1 MLLRS
6 LYKKGDPLAADNYRG
21 LAIMGALPKLYAKLL
36 TARLDGELDERKV
49 RAPT

>member
-21 LAIMGALPKLYAKLL
+21 LAIMGVLPKLYAKIL
-36 TARLDGELDERKV
+36 TAHLDCELDEQKV
-49 RAPT
+49 LAPT